1 VAAATQKDAVKTP
14 SSQQQ
19 HQPPPTTVAGDH
31 CFYVWPDWRRE
42 DFQFWFLHRP
52 TAAEKKKKAA
62 AAAAAREK
70 EAAAELE
77 QQQSAKVRAEF
88 MVYTRGSLINYR
100 FLMASNINFRTL
112 E

>member
-1 VAAATQKDAVKTP
+1 
-14 SSQQQ
+14 
-19 HQPPPTTVAGDH
+19 VAGDH

-62 AAAAAREK
+62 AAAASAAAREK

-77 QQQSAKVRAEF
+77 QQQSAKVRAAEF
-88 MVYTRGSLINYR
+88 MVYTRGSLINY
-100 FLMASNINFRTL
+100 I
-112 E
+112 